1 MRRLSFEQLQSMTDQ
16 EVSDYWQS
24 GVLPERDDVRHAIPA
39 WSIGSMMLSRSTL
52 ESAERAWARKGND
65 NA

>member
-1 MRRLSFEQLQSMTDQ
+1 MTDQ

-24 GVLPERDDVRHAIPA
+24 GVLPERDEVRHAIPA

-52 ESAERAWARKGND
+52 EASERAWARKGGE
-65 NA
+65 